1 VRWRRRVWLASRSW
15 VRAVV
20 VVPWVARK
28 EEAIED
34 AAGEEGE
41 EGGGLAVKVRV
52 VVKKRR
58 RDRVAIAVEE
68 VLRD

>member
-1 VRWRRRVWLASRSW
+1 

-34 AAGEEGE
+34 AEGEEGE

>member
-1 VRWRRRVWLASRSW
+1 M
-15 VRAVV
+15 RAVV